1 VKTSGVAARYAK
13 ALFLVTERRR
23 ETARALDDLK
33 GLVTVLAPRSKVAI
47 GLASPQVALKDKRQA
62 LRAGLGDRALPLVV
76 VFVDLLLRKKRLREF
91 GTIAAEF
98 EALVEHAQGIQ
109 RAHLVSA
116 VPLVDAETARLVKVL
131 ERYTEKKIKLTSEV
145 DTALLGGALV
155 RIGDRVVD
163 RSVRTLLATIEHRL
177 REANV

>member
-1 VKTSGVAARYAK
+1 MKSTTVAARYAK
-13 ALFLVTERRR
+13 ALFLVTERRG
-23 ETARALDDLK
+23 ETARALDDLR
-33 GLVTVLAPRSKVAI
+33 GLIMVLGPGSRVARD
-47 GLASPQVALKDKRQA
+47 LASPQMRLEDKRQA
-62 LRAGLGDRALPLVV
+62 LRTGLKDRALPLVV

-91 GTIAAEF
+91 DTIATEF
-98 EALVEHAQGIQ
+98 QALVEHAQGIQ

-116 VPLVDAETARLVKVL
+116 VPLVDAETARLVTVL

-145 DTALLGGALV
+145 DAALLGGALV

-163 RSVRTLLATIEHRL
+163 RSVRTLLASIEHRL